1 MTADDV
7 VLVDEPR
14 PAVRRITLN
23 RPRSLNAI
31 DDALAVALHDA
42 LEAAER
48 DPRCRVVVLTGA
60 GRGFSSGLDLTG
72 YGDAPG
78 TADMGPTYRDLA
90 FQRLVATLVQRVHRL
105 PKPVVAQVNGP
116 AAGFGLALVC
126 ASDIRLAASTAVF
139 ATSFIRIGASGC
151 DLGVSWLLPRLVGA
165 GRAHELMLT
174 GRRFDAGEA
183 LGIGLLADV
192 VAPEAL
198 DARVDAVVDG
208 LLAAA
213 PLSLELTKQGMWLG
227 LEIGSLDAAIE
238 LENRQ
243 QVLSARTADSAE
255 ARAAFREGRPPEFRF
270 R

>member
-1 MTADDV
+1 MGQDAV
-7 VLVDEPR
+7 RVSEPR
-14 PAVRRITLN
+14 PSVRRIELH

-31 DDALAVALHDA
+31 NDELAVQLHEALAD
-42 LEAAER
+42 AER

-60 GRGFSSGLDLTG
+60 GRGFSAGLDLTG

-78 TADMGPTYRDLA
+78 TASMGQVYRDLA
-90 FQRLVATLVQRVHRL
+90 FQRLVATLIQRVHRL

-126 ASDIRLAASTAVF
+126 ASDVRVAASTAVF
-139 ATSFIRIGASGC
+139 ATSFIRVGASGC

-174 GRRFDAGEA
+174 GRRFEAAEA
-183 LGIGLLADV
+183 LRIGLLADV
-192 VAPEAL
+192 VEPDAL
-198 DARVDAVVDG
+198 PSRVDEIVDG

-213 PLSLELTKQGMWLG
+213 PMSLELTKQAMWLG
-227 LEIGSLDAAIE
+227 LEMPSLDAAIE

-243 QVLSARTADSAE
+243 QVLSARTADSHE
-255 ARAAFREGRPPEFRF
+255 ARAAFQQHRLPSFRYE
-270 R
+270 